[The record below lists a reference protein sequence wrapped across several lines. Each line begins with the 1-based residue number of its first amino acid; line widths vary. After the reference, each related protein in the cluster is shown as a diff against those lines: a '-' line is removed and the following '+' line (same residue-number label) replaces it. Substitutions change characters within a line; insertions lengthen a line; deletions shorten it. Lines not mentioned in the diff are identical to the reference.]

1 MSRQENS
8 MATFDQIMQA
18 LLAVPKEEALKTM
31 KQTIADKRR
40 NADDGMRTLNRSL
53 AAQPRSRLL

>member
-31 KQTIADKRR
+31 KQTIADKKKKRGRR
-40 NADDGMRTLNRSL
+40 KADAKRSL